1 MTATWPALSS
11 LSRTLFRIVL
21 KRQKYGT
28 QYKVPAS
35 VQILAKNVR
44 IVGLTAGSSAKKHDL
59 SPISRYKSLFQPQAA
74 TKPAFSLF
82 LKHYTVLSSIKSL
95 ASQTA
100 AYGLSTIVGRML
112 NYLLVP
118 LYVRLFL
125 PAEYGVVTDLYA
137 LVAFLNIVF
146 TYGMETA
153 YFRKVQEGGEK
164 VYQTAFW
171 SLLLSSVL
179 FTALLLL
186 LAQPIANG
194 LRYPSHPEYVRWFAL
209 ILGLDALAA
218 MPFARLRQLQKALQF
233 AGLKLLNIGLNIGL
247 NLFFLL
253 LCPWLVANNELEA
266 VTTLVYDPQVGVG
279 YIFLSNLLANGVTLL
294 FLLPHFPRNFAGFDF
309 TTWRSMFVYS
319 LPLVFAG
326 MAGMVNETIDRVL
339 LKYLLPL
346 SREEA
351 LHEVGVYGAV
361 YKLAMLMSIFTQT
374 FRTAAEP
381 FFFQQ
386 SKNAN
391 ATLVYARVMH
401 VFVFA
406 GGSIFL
412 GVTLF
417 MDVAKYFV
425 SPAYFG
431 GLHVVPILLL
441 ANLFL
446 GMYYN
451 QSVWY
456 KLADKTRW
464 GMYLS
469 FFGAAITLVGNWLLI
484 PEIGYLGSAYTT
496 LVCYF
501 MMMGASYLLGQ
512 KHYPVPYNLERLA
525 RYVGLA
531 LLFFFLEG
539 WLQGYLSEPTL
550 WVLRVLLL
558 FVYVVQG
565 LVTEKL
571 FKSVTS

>member
-1 MTATWPALSS
+1 
-11 LSRTLFRIVL
+11 
-21 KRQKYGT
+21 
-28 QYKVPAS
+28 
-35 VQILAKNVR
+35 
-44 IVGLTAGSSAKKHDL
+44 
-59 SPISRYKSLFQPQAA
+59 
-74 TKPAFSLF
+74 
-82 LKHYTVLSSIKSL
+82 
-95 ASQTA
+95 
-100 AYGLSTIVGRML
+100 ML

-118 LYVRLFL
+118 FYVRLFV

-153 YFRKVQEGGEK
+153 YFRKVQEAGDK
-164 VYQTAFW
+164 VYHTAFW
-171 SLLLSSVL
+171 SLLLSSLL
-179 FTALLLL
+179 FTSVLLL

-194 LRYPSHPEYVRWFAL
+194 LRYPNHPEYVQWFAL

-233 AGLKLLNIGLNIGL
+233 AGVKLLNIGLNIGF

-253 LCPWLVANNELEA
+253 LCPWLTENNQLTA
-266 VTTLVYDPQVGVG
+266 LTQLVYDPQIGVG
-279 YIFLSNLLANGVTLL
+279 YIFLSNLLANGITLL
-294 FLLPHFPRNFAGFDF
+294 FLLPHFPRTFVGFDLA
-309 TTWRSMFVYS
+309 TWRSMFVYS

-386 SKNAN
+386 AKNAN
-391 ATLVYARVMH
+391 ATLTYARVMH
-401 VFVFA
+401 VFVLA
-406 GGSIFL
+406 GGTIFL

-417 MDVAKYFV
+417 MDVAKHFV
-425 SPAYFG
+425 SEAYFS

-469 FFGAAITLVGNWLLI
+469 FFGAGITLLGNWLLI
-484 PEIGYLGSAYTT
+484 PIIGYTGSAYAT
-496 LVCYF
+496 LACYF
-501 MMMGASYLLGQ
+501 LMMAASYVLGQ
-512 KHYPVPYNLERLA
+512 KHYPVPYNLPRLA

-531 LLFFFLEG
+531 LLFFGLEA
-539 WLQGYLSEPTL
+539 WLQPLLAAPLL
-550 WVLRVLLL
+550 WTMRVLFI
-558 FVYVVQG
+558 FVYALQG
-565 LVTEKL
+565 VLTEKL

>member
-1 MTATWPALSS
+1 
-11 LSRTLFRIVL
+11 
-21 KRQKYGT
+21 
-28 QYKVPAS
+28 
-35 VQILAKNVR
+35 
-44 IVGLTAGSSAKKHDL
+44 
-59 SPISRYKSLFQPQAA
+59 
-74 TKPAFSLF
+74 
-82 LKHYTVLSSIKSL
+82 
-95 ASQTA
+95 
-100 AYGLSTIVGRML
+100 ML

-118 LYVRLFL
+118 LYVRLFV

-137 LVAFLNIVF
+137 MVAFLNIVF

-153 YFRKVQEGGEK
+153 YFRNVQDRGEK

-171 SLLLSSVL
+171 SLLFSSLL
-179 FTALLLL
+179 FTGLLLL
-186 LAQPIANG
+186 FAQPIATG
-194 LRYPSHPEYVRWFAL
+194 LRYPNHPEYVRWFAL
-209 ILGLDALAA
+209 ILGLDALAV

-233 AGLKLLNIGLNIGL
+233 AGVKLLNIGLNIGL

-253 LCPWLVANNELEA
+253 LCPWLIENNFFTPL
-266 VTTLVYDPQVGVG
+266 TDLVYRPDVGVG

-294 FLLPHFPRNFAGFDF
+294 WLLPHFPRSFAGFDGSI
-309 TTWRSMFVYS
+309 WRSMFVYS

-386 SKNAN
+386 AKNPD
-391 ATLVYARVMH
+391 ATRIYAQTMH
-401 VFVFA
+401 VFVLA
-406 GGSIFL
+406 GGTIFL

-417 MDVAKYFV
+417 MDVAKHFV
-425 SPAYFG
+425 SEAYFS

-469 FFGAAITLVGNWLLI
+469 FFGAAITLLGNWLLI
-484 PEIGYLGSAYTT
+484 PVIGYTGSAYTT
-496 LVCYF
+496 LACYF
-501 MMMGASYLLGQ
+501 MMMGASYWLGQ
-512 KHYPVPYNLERLA
+512 KYYPVPYNLKRIG
-525 RYVGLA
+525 RYLA
-531 LLFFFLEG
+531 LAVLFFWLEG
-539 WLQGYLSEPTL
+539 WLQAYLATPAM
-550 WVLRVLLL
+550 WVLRVLLI
-558 FVYVVQG
+558 FVYALQG
-565 LVTEKL
+565 LITEKL

>member
-1 MTATWPALSS
+1 M
-11 LSRTLFRIVL
+11 
-21 KRQKYGT
+21 
-28 QYKVPAS
+28 
-35 VQILAKNVR
+35 
-44 IVGLTAGSSAKKHDL
+44 
-59 SPISRYKSLFQPQAA
+59 
-74 TKPAFSLF
+74 
-82 LKHYTVLSSIKSL
+82 SSIKSL

-118 LYVRLFL
+118 LYVRLFV

-171 SLLLSSVL
+171 SLLFSSVL
-179 FTALLLL
+179 FTSLLLL
-186 LAQPIANG
+186 LAQPIATG
-194 LRYPSHPEYVRWFAL
+194 LRYPNHPEYVRWFAL
-209 ILGLDALAA
+209 ILGFDAIAA
-218 MPFARLRQLQKALQF
+218 MPFSRLRQLQKALQF
-233 AGLKLLNIGLNIGL
+233 AGIKLLNIGLNIGL

-253 LCPWLVANNELEA
+253 LCPWLIENNQLTA
-266 VTTLVYDPQVGVG
+266 LTDLIYDPQIGVG
-279 YIFLSNLLANGVTLL
+279 YIFLSNLLANGITLL
-294 FLLPHFPRNFAGFDF
+294 FLLPHFPRTFAGFDF

-386 SKNAN
+386 AKNAN
-391 ATLVYARVMH
+391 ATLTYARVMH
-401 VFVFA
+401 VFVLA
-406 GGSIFL
+406 GGTIFL
-412 GVTLF
+412 AVTLF
-417 MDVAKYFV
+417 MDLARHFV
-425 SPAYFG
+425 SEAYFS
-431 GLHVVPILLL
+431 GLHVVPILLM

-469 FFGAAITLVGNWLLI
+469 FFGAAITLLGNWLLI
-484 PEIGYLGSAYTT
+484 PIIGYTGSAYTT
-496 LVCYF
+496 LACYF
-501 MMMGASYLLGQ
+501 LMMAASYWLGQ
-512 KHYPVPYNLERLA
+512 KHYPVPYNVPRIL

-531 LLFFFLEG
+531 LLFFGLEA
-539 WLQGYLSEPTL
+539 WLQPYLAAPLL
-550 WVLRVLLL
+550 WTLRVLLI
-558 FVYVVQG
+558 FVYALQG